1 MIRQEGKDGSPS
13 LVETFSTA
21 GIRIVHAGLFD
32 LNGSFRERR
41 IATED
46 FDELVG
52 VNGTFVNVLPQWDIG
67 ERVVG
72 PGPFVGEP
80 IRFDPGSLRTYPFEP
95 DAGVIVA
102 DYAGAS
108 AELTPRPAL
117 ALQVASA
124 RAHGFAITAALEFEF
139 FVLEEDAAAL
149 RKAGFGNVT
158 PYAQENRCW
167 SGESAAIHGEF
178 VQQLNEVLVNGEIN
192 PVSVGLELG
201 PGCFEATLRARD
213 AMRAADDAA
222 FFKLF
227 TKAFCRRQGLT
238 AAFMSQLGAGFAG
251 LSGHVHVS
259 FAEERSGRA
268 LFPDPRGEHGMSDLF
283 QQFVAGVISLAP
295 EGMALTHHTVNAYR
309 RHSPGNWA
317 PKGATWAPENYSAAA
332 RVVTTRDD
340 RCRLEYRLPGSDTNP
355 YLALAYVIGAGLWG
369 IDQQLELGPP
379 LLSGSPDDEPS
390 DREPLPDSLVEAAER
405 LRNSRAIRS
414 IFGDAFVDHHSLMC
428 SHEAEALR
436 WEVSAAERARY
447 LEVV

>member
-1 MIRQEGKDGSPS
+1 MTHPEGNDGSPS
-13 LVETFSTA
+13 LVEALSSA

-41 IATED
+41 IPTED

-52 VNGTFVNVLPQWDIG
+52 GEGTFVNVLPHWDIG

-72 PGPFVGEP
+72 SGPFVGEP
-80 IRFDPGSLRTYPFEP
+80 IRFDPGSLRTYPFES

-102 DYAGAS
+102 DYAGPS
-108 AELTPRPAL
+108 AELMPRSAL
-117 ALQVASA
+117 ARQVASA
-124 RAHGFAITAALEFEF
+124 RAHGFAVTAALEFEF
-139 FVLEEDAAAL
+139 FVLQEDAAAL
-149 RKAGFGNVT
+149 RETGFARVT
-158 PYAQENRCW
+158 PYAQESRCW
-167 SGESAAIHGEF
+167 SGESAAIHGDF
-178 VQQLNEVLVNGEIN
+178 VQELNEVLVNGEIN

-213 AMRAADDAA
+213 AIRAADDAA

-238 AAFMSQLGAGFAG
+238 AAFMSQLGTGFAG

-259 FAEERSGRA
+259 FAEEEGSGRA

-283 QQFVAGVISLAP
+283 QHFVAGVVSLIP

-309 RHSPGNWA
+309 RHAPGNWA
-317 PKGATWAPENYSAAA
+317 PKAATWAPENYSAAA
-332 RVVTTRDD
+332 RVVTACDD

-369 IDQQLELGPP
+369 IDQQLELGP
-379 LLSGSPDDEPS
+379 
-390 DREPLPDSLVEAAER
+390 
-405 LRNSRAIRS
+405 
-414 IFGDAFVDHHSLMC
+414 
-428 SHEAEALR
+428 EALTMNHR
-436 WEVSAAERARY
+436 TMSGCCPV
-447 LEVV
+447 L